1 MDRRDFLKS
10 TGSAAAVVGVASTAA
25 SGNTN
30 AAAHDF
36 AAPNIASGTR
46 ELTLAMSA
54 LDNGR
59 GSGESAR
66 RLARRIES
74 LTSGAYRINII
85 AGDEVRDA
93 DIRHGSAHDY
103 HETDA
108 AFSYFAGLP
117 GRHGLAATDLDA
129 WMAVGGGQMLWDDI
143 SSKHGFKPFLAGHTG
158 NNPAIWSRQSL
169 AEYKGFQG
177 LRFASEGLASD
188 VARGLGAQPVKL
200 AASGLTAALA
210 GSHIDAV
217 EGPGAM
223 YAMAAGVH
231 EVAAFALEA
240 PINRH
245 GTAQSIAIQAGV
257 WNAMPETHQAAIAL
271 ASAEEFRL
279 CQAEARVHERLS
291 WRVMRGRHNVTV
303 SQSSVELRDA
313 INRVSDGVVAH
324 VAGSSRHAQRINASY
339 MAFRAMLAPPEALV

>member
-10 TGSAAAVVGVASTAA
+10 TGSAAAAVGVVSTAA
-25 SGNTN
+25 SGNTQ
-30 AAAHDF
+30 AAAHEV

-59 GSGESAR
+59 GPGESAR

-74 LTSGAYRINII
+74 LTSGAYRIHIV

-103 HETDA
+103 HATDA

-143 SSKHGFKPFLAGHTG
+143 SSEHGFKPFLAGHTG
-158 NNPAIWSRQSL
+158 SNPAIWSRQSL
-169 AEYKGFQG
+169 AENQGLQG

-188 VARGLGAQPVKL
+188 VARGLGAQPVTL

-210 GSHIDAV
+210 GSRIDAV

-223 YAMAAGVH
+223 YAMAAGIH
-231 EVAAFALEA
+231 KVAPFALEA

-245 GTAQSIAIQAGV
+245 GTAQSIAIQARV
-257 WNAMPETHQAAIAL
+257 WDAMPEAHQAAVAL
-271 ASAEEFRL
+271 ACAEEFRL
-279 CQAEARVHERLS
+279 CQAEARVHEGLS
-291 WRVMRGRHNVTV
+291 WRVMRERHNVAV
-303 SQSSVELRDA
+303 SQPLVELRDA

-324 VAGSSRHAQRINASY
+324 VAGSSRQAQRINASF
-339 MAFRAMLAPPEALV
+339 MTFRAMLSSAGAQV